1 MECGRGKWRRGVGKG
16 GTEGGGGQIR
26 AVHKNLGRDSFNDGG
41 PPSEASFNELLI
53 PCLVVQWEIIY
64 LGF

>member
-1 MECGRGKWRRGVGKG
+1 MGKG